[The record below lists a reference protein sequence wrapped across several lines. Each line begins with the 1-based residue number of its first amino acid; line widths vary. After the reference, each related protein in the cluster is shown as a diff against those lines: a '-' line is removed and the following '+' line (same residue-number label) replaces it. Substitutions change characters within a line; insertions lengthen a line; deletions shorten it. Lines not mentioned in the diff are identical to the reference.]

1 MTNNSHQ
8 KSLSEVFKE
17 LQTIKENQIHNF
29 SEEKTKK
36 EEASFMFHLKTRTK
50 LDNIKLILIVLL
62 ILFVFSMFSTNYI
75 FAKDLETLEA
85 KKVSVASFEKNEN
98 PQDVYKIISENISN
112 VYQKEIID
120 RDEQIQFETEYINNK
135 DLPEG
140 EQQVLQEGTLGSK
153 KVTYVINYEND
164 NVTSEFKIGESITE
178 EPQKEIIQVGTSSIL
193 KQCGIHI
200 GDNLYVSQDI
210 DLRKESVEESESLKI
225 VPAFYDVKA
234 LEIIDEAWF
243 KVEYEGEIGFISC
256 NFLTSETLTP
266 QIGEICRKAKI
277 LNKVDFNMNLNEP
290 SGLLLS
296 DYEKIFLNFS
306 QDTNNVFKENYNAF
320 FEAEQ
325 KYGINGVFLASIAI
339 HESNWGKSAIAVN
352 KHNLFGFGAYDASP
366 YESAVTFE
374 TYSEGIDTVAKWL
387 SSKYLNSSGVVL
399 KNGDIASGAYFNGT
413 TISNVNTRYAS
424 DTEWGAKLFKTMQN
438 IYSELN

>member
-1 MTNNSHQ
+1 MANNSYQ

-17 LQTIKENQIHNF
+17 LQTIKEKQLHNF
-29 SEEKTKK
+29 SEERNKR
-36 EEASFMFHLKTRTK
+36 EENSFMFHLKTRTK

-62 ILFVFSMFSTNYI
+62 VLFIFSMFSTNYI
-75 FAKDLETLEA
+75 FAKDLETLDT
-85 KKVSVASFEKNEN
+85 KKISVASFEKNEN
-98 PQDVYKIISENISN
+98 PQDVYEIISENISN
-112 VYQKEIID
+112 MYQKEIVD
-120 RDEQIQFETEYINNK
+120 RDEQIEFETEYINNK
-135 DLPEG
+135 DFPFE
-140 EQQVLQEGTLGSK
+140 EQIVLQEGILGSK

-164 NVTSEFKIGESITE
+164 VVTSKFKIGESITL
-178 EPQKEIIQVGTSSIL
+178 EPQKEVIQVGTSNIL

-210 DLRKESVEESESLKI
+210 DLKKEPVEDSESLKI

-243 KVEYEGEIGFISC
+243 KVEFEGETGFISC
-256 NFLTSETLTP
+256 DFLTSEALTP
-266 QIGEICRKAKI
+266 GIYEICRKAKI

-290 SGLLLS
+290 SGLILS

-306 QDTNNVFKENYNAF
+306 QDTNNVFKENYSAF

-339 HESNWGKSAIAVN
+339 HESNWGKSAIAID
-352 KHNLFGFGAYDASP
+352 KHNLFGFGAYDSSP

-374 TYSEGIDTVAKWL
+374 TYSDGIDTVAKWL
-387 SSKYLNSSGVVL
+387 SSKYLNPSGTVI
-399 KNGDIASGAYFNGT
+399 KSGDIASGTYFNGV

-424 DTEWGAKLFKTMQN
+424 DTEWGTKLFKTMQN

>member
-1 MTNNSHQ
+1 MANNSYQ

-17 LQTIKENQIHNF
+17 LQTIKEKQIHNF
-29 SEEKTKK
+29 SEAKIKK

-50 LDNIKLILIVLL
+50 LDNIKLILVVLL

-75 FAKDLETLEA
+75 FAKDLETTEA

-112 VYQKEIID
+112 IYQKEIID

-164 NVTSEFKIGESITE
+164 NVTSEFKIGENITE

-200 GDNLYVSQDI
+200 GENLYVSQDI
-210 DLRKESVEESESLKI
+210 DLKKELGEESESLKI
-225 VPAFYDVKA
+225 VPAFYDVKT

-243 KVEYEGEIGFISC
+243 KVEYEGETGFISC
-256 NFLTSETLTP
+256 NFLTSEALTP
-266 QIGEICRKAKI
+266 GIGEICRKAKI

-296 DYEKIFLNFS
+296 DYEKIFSNFS
-306 QDTNNVFKENYNAF
+306 QDTNNVFKENYNVF

-325 KYGINGVFLASIAI
+325 KYGINGVFLTSIAI

-366 YESAVTFE
+366 YESAVTFD
-374 TYSEGIDTVAKWL
+374 TYAEGIDTVAKWL
-387 SSKYLNSSGVVL
+387 SSKYLNPSGVVL
-399 KNGDIASGAYFNGT
+399 KSGEIASGAYFNGT